1 MGKIEG
7 SAQDSRIMM
16 RDELGDD
23 SEGEKP
29 WLYGLVKSH
38 SRINYSN
45 VFAKDEHT
53 SATQVCLTES
63 ARFQTC
69 CLESV
74 KSHATTIF

>member
-45 VFAKDEHT
+45 VFAKD
-53 SATQVCLTES
+53 
-63 ARFQTC
+63 
-69 CLESV
+69 
-74 KSHATTIF
+74 

>member
-23 SEGEKP
+23 SEGGKP

-38 SRINYSN
+38 SSINYSMSLLKIN
-45 VFAKDEHT
+45 LPLPLKFA
-53 SATQVCLTES
+53 
-63 ARFQTC
+63 
-69 CLESV
+69 
-74 KSHATTIF
+74 